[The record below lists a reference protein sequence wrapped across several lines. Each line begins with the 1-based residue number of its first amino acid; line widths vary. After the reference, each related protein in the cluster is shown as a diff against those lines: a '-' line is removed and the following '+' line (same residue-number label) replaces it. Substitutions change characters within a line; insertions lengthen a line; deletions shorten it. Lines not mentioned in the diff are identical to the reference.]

1 MRRGARIYEIESIR
15 KMADAYAAAG
25 CGDMS
30 PHDRSHYELE
40 AEEYLFSCPRLD
52 IVEDDEELADE
63 VFSRL
68 GDT

>member
-1 MRRGARIYEIESIR
+1 
-15 KMADAYAAAG
+15 MADAYAAAG